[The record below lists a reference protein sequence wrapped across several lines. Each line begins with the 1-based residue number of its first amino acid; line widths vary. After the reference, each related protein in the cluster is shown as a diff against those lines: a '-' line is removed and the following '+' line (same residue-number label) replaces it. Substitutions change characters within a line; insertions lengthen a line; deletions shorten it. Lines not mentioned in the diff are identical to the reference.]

1 MHEVAITETELKNK
15 IYTIRNVQVMF
26 DYDLAELYN
35 VETKVF
41 NQAVKRNLSRFPQK
55 YRFQIT
61 DEEFDV
67 LRSQIVTSKG
77 RGGRRYLPYVF
88 TEHGVSMLSAILKS
102 DIAIEI
108 SIKIFDSF
116 VAMRRFISQNAGMF
130 QRLETIE
137 QKLLKHDDNFNKIFN
152 ALESKDIQP
161 TQGIFYNGEIF
172 DAYVF
177 INKLIKSAKHSQLI
191 SSFS

>member
-1 MHEVAITETELKNK
+1 
-15 IYTIRNVQVMF
+15 MF

-61 DEEFDV
+61 ETEFDV

-88 TEHGVSMLSAILKS
+88 TEHGISMLSTILKS
-102 DIAIEI
+102 DTAIEI

-116 VAMRRFISQNAGMF
+116 VAMRRYLTVRITTRHATN
-130 QRLETIE
+130 RI
-137 QKLLKHDDNFNKIFN
+137 IF
-152 ALESKDIQP
+152 
-161 TQGIFYNGEIF
+161 
-172 DAYVF
+172 
-177 INKLIKSAKHSQLI
+177 
-191 SSFS
+191 